1 MENMGPSMWPLQ
13 VSERSVVMNDHAPSI
28 LDRTLRKFRRAW
40 RLGGMGRGPL
50 KDGVAPDL
58 PDADAARLR
67 RQIDACLEARG
78 GQVSAR
84 ARAADLGE
92 TYLVLNSVGRRRF
105 LEILARD
112 YDVDTEA
119 VDAALA
125 RQEAGDEIERRRAEG
140 YLRDALVPPR
150 VRLLSQFNELSQG
163 VKFLVDLR
171 AELMMFA
178 AEDIRLQA
186 LDSDIHALL
195 ASWFDIGF
203 LDLKRITW
211 ETPATLL
218 EKLIEYEAVH
228 AIRSWDDL
236 KNRLGDDR
244 RCYAYFHPRM
254 PDEPLIFVQV
264 ALVKGMSGNV
274 QGLLDEDAPPGDPED
289 ADTAIFYSISNCH
302 LGLAGVNFGNFLI
315 KRVVDDLA
323 RDLPNLKSFATLSP
337 IPGFRDWLREH
348 ADGDQMKLFE
358 DSEFQDLE
366 SMTGT
371 ADPIAAID
379 SLLEQPDWMSR
390 TDITAVLEPILM
402 RLCARYLTQSRNGQR
417 ARNRVAHFHLSNGAR
432 IERINWLAD
441 TSPRG
446 LAQSAGLMVNY
457 LYKLADIER
466 NHEAYSGKG
475 KVTAGP
481 AVKKLL

>member
-1 MENMGPSMWPLQ
+1 
-13 VSERSVVMNDHAPSI
+13 MNDHAPGI
-28 LDRTLRKFRRAW
+28 LDRTLRRFRRAW

-58 PDADAARLR
+58 PDADADRVR
-67 RQIDACLEARG
+67 RRIDACLETRG

-84 ARAADLGE
+84 ARAAELGE
-92 TYLVLNSVGRRRF
+92 TYLVLDAEGRRRF
-105 LEILARD
+105 LEILARE
-112 YDVDTEA
+112 YDVDTAA
-119 VDAALA
+119 VDAAIVA
-125 RQEAGDEIERRRAEG
+125 RQEAEDEVERRRAES
-140 YLRDALVPPR
+140 YLREALVPPR
-150 VRLLSQFNELSQG
+150 VKLLAQFNELSQG
-163 VKFLVDLR
+163 VKFLVDVR

-186 LDSDIHALL
+186 LDADIHALL

-203 LDLKRITW
+203 LDLDRITW
-211 ETPATLL
+211 ETPASLL

-254 PDEPLIFVQV
+254 PEEP
-264 ALVKGMSGNV
+264 
-274 QGLLDEDAPPGDPED
+274 
-289 ADTAIFYSISNCH
+289 SISNCH

-323 RDLPNLKSFATLSP
+323 RELPNIKTFATLSP
-337 IPGFRDWLREH
+337 IPGFRQWVREH
-348 ADGDQMKLFE
+348 ANGDQMTLFD
-358 DSEFQDLE
+358 DSEFQSLE
-366 SMTGT
+366 TLTGV
-371 ADPIAAID
+371 ADPIAAIE

-390 TDITAVLEPILM
+390 SDLTSVLEPILM
-402 RLCARYLTQSRNGQR
+402 RLCARYLVQSRDGQR

-432 IERINWLAD
+432 IERIDWLAD

-446 LAQSAGLMVNY
+446 LKESAGLMVNY
-457 LYKLADIER
+457 RYKLADIEK
-466 NHEAYSGKG
+466 NHEAYTGKG
-475 KVTAGP
+475 EVTADSV
-481 AVKKLL
+481 VKKLL

>member
-1 MENMGPSMWPLQ
+1 
-13 VSERSVVMNDHAPSI
+13 MNDHAPGI
-28 LDRTLRKFRRAW
+28 LDRTLRRFRRAW
-40 RLGGMGRGPL
+40 RLGGTGSGLL

-58 PDADAARLR
+58 PDADADRLR

-84 ARAADLGE
+84 ARGADLGE
-92 TYLVLNSVGRRRF
+92 TYLVLNPEGRRRF

-112 YDVDTEA
+112 YDVSTDA
-119 VDAALA
+119 VDAAIVA
-125 RQEAGDEIERRRAEG
+125 RQEAEDEVERRRAES
-140 YLRDALVPPR
+140 YLREALVPPR
-150 VRLLSQFNELSQG
+150 VKLLSQFNELSQG

-178 AEDIRLQA
+178 AEDVRLQA
-186 LDSDIHALL
+186 LDADIHALL

-244 RCYAYFHPRM
+244 RCYAYFHPHM

-264 ALVKGMSGNV
+264 ALVEGMSDNV
-274 QGLLDEDAPPGDPED
+274 QGLLDENAPPGDPED

-315 KRVVDDLA
+315 KRVVDDLV
-323 RDLPNLKSFATLSP
+323 RDLPNLKNFATLSP
-337 IPGFRDWLREH
+337 IPGFRDWVREH
-348 ADGDQMKLFE
+348 SNGGQMTLFE
-358 DSEFQDLE
+358 DDEFQSLE
-366 SMTGT
+366 TITGV
-371 ADPIAAID
+371 ADPVAAIE
-379 SLLEQPDWMSR
+379 SLLEQPDWMNRMDLTS
-390 TDITAVLEPILM
+390 VLEPILM
-402 RLCARYLTQSRNGQR
+402 RLCAQYLVQSRDGQR

-432 IERINWLAD
+432 IERIDWLAD
-441 TSPRG
+441 TAPRG

-457 LYKLADIER
+457 LYKLEDIER
-466 NHEAYSGKG
+466 NHEAYTGKG
-475 KVTAGP
+475 EVIAGP

>member
-1 MENMGPSMWPLQ
+1 
-13 VSERSVVMNDHAPSI
+13 MNDHAPGI
-28 LDRTLRKFRRAW
+28 LDRTLRRFRRAW
-40 RLGGMGRGPL
+40 RLGGTGSGLL

-58 PDADAARLR
+58 PDADADRLR

-84 ARAADLGE
+84 ARGADLGE
-92 TYLVLNSVGRRRF
+92 TYLVLNPEGRRRF

-112 YDVDTEA
+112 YDVSSDA
-119 VDAALA
+119 VDAAIVA
-125 RQEAGDEIERRRAEG
+125 RQEAEDEVERRRAES
-140 YLRDALVPPR
+140 YLREALVPPR
-150 VRLLSQFNELSQG
+150 VKLLSQFNELSQG

-178 AEDIRLQA
+178 AEDVRLQA
-186 LDSDIHALL
+186 LDADIHALL

-244 RCYAYFHPRM
+244 RCYAYFHPHM

-264 ALVKGMSGNV
+264 ALVEGMSDNV
-274 QGLLDEDAPPGDPED
+274 QGLLDENAPPGDPED

-315 KRVVDDLA
+315 KRVVDDLV
-323 RDLPNLKSFATLSP
+323 RDLSNLKNFATLSP
-337 IPGFRDWLREH
+337 IPGFRDWVREH
-348 ADGDQMKLFE
+348 SNGGQMTLFE
-358 DSEFQDLE
+358 DDEFQSLE
-366 SMTGT
+366 TITGV
-371 ADPIAAID
+371 ADPVAAIE
-379 SLLEQPDWMSR
+379 SLLEQPDWMNR
-390 TDITAVLEPILM
+390 TDITSVLEPILM
-402 RLCARYLTQSRNGQR
+402 RLCAQYLVQSRDGQR

-432 IERINWLAD
+432 IERIDWLAD
-441 TSPRG
+441 TAPRG

-457 LYKLADIER
+457 LYKLEDIER
-466 NHEAYSGKG
+466 NHEAYTGKG
-475 KVTAGP
+475 EVIAGP

>member
-1 MENMGPSMWPLQ
+1 
-13 VSERSVVMNDHAPSI
+13 MNDHAPGI
-28 LDRTLRKFRRAW
+28 LDRTLRRFRRAW
-40 RLGGMGRGPL
+40 SLGGMGSGLL
-50 KDGVAPDL
+50 KDGVAPNL
-58 PDADAARLR
+58 PDSDADRLR
-67 RQIDACLEARG
+67 RQINDCLEARG

-92 TYLVLNSVGRRRF
+92 TYLVLNADGRRRF
-105 LEILARD
+105 LEILARE
-112 YDVDTEA
+112 YDVNAASVDEA
-119 VDAALA
+119 VAA
-125 RQEAGDEIERRRAEG
+125 RQQAKDEAGRRSAEI
-140 YLRDALVPPR
+140 YLRETLVPPR
-150 VRLLSQFNELSQG
+150 VKLLGQFNELSQG

-186 LDSDIHALL
+186 LDADIHALL

-211 ETPATLL
+211 ETSATLL

-254 PDEPLIFVQV
+254 PDEPLIFVEV
-264 ALVKGMSGNV
+264 ALVKGISDNI
-274 QGLLDEDAPPGDPED
+274 QGLLDEEAPPGDPED

-315 KRVVDDLA
+315 KRVVDDLV
-323 RDLPNLKSFATLSP
+323 RDLPNLKTFATLSP
-337 IPGFRDWLREH
+337 IPGFRDWVREH
-348 ADGDQMKLFE
+348 TDGHQMKLFE
-358 DSEFQDLE
+358 DSEFQSLE
-366 SMTGT
+366 AVTGE
-371 ADPIAAID
+371 ADPVAAIE
-379 SLLEQPDWMSR
+379 SLLEQPDWINRSDL
-390 TDITAVLEPILM
+390 TSILEPILM
-402 RLCARYLTQSRNGQR
+402 RLCARYLVQSRNGQR
-417 ARNRVAHFHLSNGAR
+417 ARNRVAHFHLANGAR
-432 IERINWLAD
+432 IERIDWLAD

-457 LYKLADIER
+457 RYKLEDIER
-466 NHEAYSGKG
+466 NHEAYTGKG
-475 KVTAGP
+475 EVIAGP
-481 AVKKLL
+481 TVKKLL

>member
-1 MENMGPSMWPLQ
+1 MKS
-13 VSERSVVMNDHAPSI
+13 SERPADMNDHSPGI
-28 LDRTLRKFRRAW
+28 LDRTLRRFRRAW

-58 PDADAARLR
+58 PDADAERLR
-67 RQIDACLEARG
+67 AQIDACLEARG

-92 TYLVLNSVGRRRF
+92 TYLVLNPAGRRRF

-112 YDVDTEA
+112 YDVDTET
-119 VDAALA
+119 VDAAILA
-125 RQEAGDEIERRRAEG
+125 RQQADDEAERRRTEG
-140 YLRDALVPPR
+140 FLREALVPPR
-150 VRLLSQFNELSQG
+150 VKLLSQFNELSQG

-178 AEDIRLQA
+178 AEDLGLQA
-186 LDSDIHALL
+186 LDADIHALL

-203 LDLKRITW
+203 LDLERMTW
-211 ETPATLL
+211 ETPASIL

-228 AIRSWDDL
+228 AIRSWEDL

-264 ALVKGMSGNV
+264 ALVKGMSDNV

-315 KRVVDDLA
+315 KRVVDDLV
-323 RDLPNLKSFATLSP
+323 RDMPNLKNFATLSP

-348 ADGDQMKLFE
+348 GNGDQMTLFN
-358 DSEFQDLE
+358 DNEFQSLQDI
-366 SMTGT
+366 TGL

-379 SLLEQPDWMSR
+379 SLLEQPDWLNR
-390 TDITAVLEPILM
+390 TDLTSLLEPMLM
-402 RLCARYLTQSRNGQR
+402 RLCARYLVQSRNGQR
-417 ARNRVAHFHLSNGAR
+417 TRNRVAHFHLSNGAR

-441 TSPRG
+441 TSARG

-457 LYKLADIER
+457 RYKLSDIER
-466 NHEAYSGKG
+466 NHEAYTGKG
-475 KVTAGP
+475 EVTAGP

>member
-1 MENMGPSMWPLQ
+1 
-13 VSERSVVMNDHAPSI
+13 VNDHAPGI
-28 LDRTLRKFRRAW
+28 LDRTLRRFRRAW
-40 RLGGMGRGPL
+40 RLGGTGSGLL

-58 PDADAARLR
+58 PDADADRLR
-67 RQIDACLEARG
+67 RQIDACLDARG

-84 ARAADLGE
+84 ARGADLGE
-92 TYLVLNSVGRRRF
+92 TYLVLNPEGRRRF

-112 YDVDTEA
+112 YDVSSDA
-119 VDAALA
+119 VDAAIVA
-125 RQEAGDEIERRRAEG
+125 RQEAEDEIERRRAES
-140 YLRDALVPPR
+140 YLREALVPPR
-150 VRLLSQFNELSQG
+150 VKLLSQFNELSQG

-178 AEDIRLQA
+178 TEDVRLQA
-186 LDSDIHALL
+186 LDADIHALL

-244 RCYAYFHPRM
+244 RCYAYFHPHM

-264 ALVKGMSGNV
+264 ALVKGMSDNV

-323 RDLPNLKSFATLSP
+323 RDLPNLKNFATLSP
-337 IPGFRDWLREH
+337 IPGFRDWVREH
-348 ADGDQMKLFE
+348 SNGGQMTLFE
-358 DSEFQDLE
+358 DDEFQSLE
-366 SMTGT
+366 TITGV
-371 ADPIAAID
+371 ADPVAAIE
-379 SLLEQPDWMSR
+379 SLLEQPDWMNRMDLTS
-390 TDITAVLEPILM
+390 VLEPILM
-402 RLCARYLTQSRNGQR
+402 RLCAQYLVQSRNGQR

-432 IERINWLAD
+432 IERIDWLAD
-441 TSPRG
+441 TAPRG

-457 LYKLADIER
+457 LYKLEDIER
-466 NHEAYSGKG
+466 NHEAYTGKG
-475 KVTAGP
+475 EVIVGP

>member
-1 MENMGPSMWPLQ
+1 
-13 VSERSVVMNDHAPSI
+13 MNDHAPGI
-28 LDRTLRKFRRAW
+28 LDRTLRRFRRTW
-40 RLGGMGRGPL
+40 RLGGMSRGPL
-50 KDGVAPDL
+50 QDGVAPDL
-58 PDADAARLR
+58 PDADADRLR
-67 RQIDACLEARG
+67 QQIDACLEARG
-78 GQVSAR
+78 GEVSAR
-84 ARAADLGE
+84 ARAAELGE
-92 TYLVLNSVGRRRF
+92 TYLVLDPTGRRRF

-112 YDVDTEA
+112 YDVDTAA
-119 VDAALA
+119 VDTAILT
-125 RQEAGDEIERRRAEG
+125 RQEAEDAVERRRAES
-140 YLRDALVPPR
+140 YLREALVPPR
-150 VRLLSQFNELSQG
+150 VKLLSQFNELSQG

-178 AEDIRLQA
+178 AEDVRLQA
-186 LDSDIHALL
+186 LDADIHALL

-203 LDLKRITW
+203 LDLKRMTW

-228 AIRSWDDL
+228 AILSWDDL

-264 ALVKGMSGNV
+264 ALVKGMSDNV
-274 QGLLDEDAPPGDPED
+274 QGLLDEGAPPGDPED

-315 KRVVDDLA
+315 KRVVDDLV
-323 RDLPNLKSFATLSP
+323 RDLPNIKAFATLSP
-337 IPGFRDWLREH
+337 ITGFRDWVREH
-348 ADGDQMKLFE
+348 SNGGQIALFE
-358 DSEFQDLE
+358 DGEFQSLE
-366 SMTGT
+366 AITGT
-371 ADPIAAID
+371 ADPIAAIE
-379 SLLEQPDWMSR
+379 SLLEQPDWMNR
-390 TDITAVLEPILM
+390 TELTSVLEPILM
-402 RLCARYLTQSRNGQR
+402 RACAHYLVRARNGRR

-457 LYKLADIER
+457 LYKLEDIER
-466 NHEAYSGKG
+466 NHETYTGKG
-475 KVTAGP
+475 EVTAGP

>member
-1 MENMGPSMWPLQ
+1 
-13 VSERSVVMNDHAPSI
+13 MNDHAPGI
-28 LDRTLRKFRRAW
+28 LDRTLRRFRRAW
-40 RLGGMGRGPL
+40 SLGGMGSRLL
-50 KDGVAPDL
+50 KDGVAPEL
-58 PDADAARLR
+58 PDGDADRLR
-67 RQIDACLEARG
+67 QQIDDCLEARG

-92 TYLVLNSVGRRRF
+92 TYLVLNAEGRRRF

-112 YDVDTEA
+112 YDVSSTA
-119 VDAALA
+119 VDEAIAA
-125 RQEAGDEIERRRAEG
+125 RQQVEDEVERRSAEI
-140 YLRDALVPPR
+140 YLRETLVPPR
-150 VRLLSQFNELSQG
+150 VKLLSQFNELSQG

-178 AEDIRLQA
+178 AEDARLQA
-186 LDSDIHALL
+186 LDADIHALL

-264 ALVKGMSGNV
+264 ALVKGMSDNV
-274 QGLLDEDAPPGDPED
+274 QGLLDEDAPPGDPDD

-302 LGLAGVNFGNFLI
+302 LGLAGINFGNFLI
-315 KRVVDDLA
+315 KRVVDDLV
-323 RDLPNLKSFATLSP
+323 RELPNLKTFATLSP

-348 ADGDQMKLFE
+348 ADGRQMKLFE
-358 DSEFQDLE
+358 DSEFQSLE
-366 SMTGT
+366 AITGT
-371 ADPIAAID
+371 ADPVAAIE
-379 SLLEQPDWMSR
+379 SLLEQPDWINRSDL
-390 TDITAVLEPILM
+390 TSVLEPILM
-402 RLCARYLTQSRNGQR
+402 RLCARYLVQSRNGQR
-417 ARNRVAHFHLSNGAR
+417 ARNRVAHFHLANGAR
-432 IERINWLAD
+432 IERIDWLAD

-457 LYKLADIER
+457 RYKLEDIER
-466 NHEAYSGKG
+466 NHETYTGKG
-475 KVTAGP
+475 EVIAGP
-481 AVKKLL
+481 TVKKLL

>member
-1 MENMGPSMWPLQ
+1 
-13 VSERSVVMNDHAPSI
+13 MNDHAPGI
-28 LDRTLRKFRRAW
+28 LDRTLRRFRRAW
-40 RLGGMGRGPL
+40 RLGALGDSLL
-50 KDGVAPDL
+50 KDGVAPEL
-58 PDADAARLR
+58 PDGDADRLR
-67 RQIDACLEARG
+67 RQINDCLEARG

-92 TYLVLNSVGRRRF
+92 TYLVLNAEGRRRF
-105 LEILARD
+105 LEILARE
-112 YDVDTEA
+112 YDVSSAGVEEA
-119 VDAALA
+119 ITA
-125 RQEAGDEIERRRAEG
+125 RQAAEDEVERRSAEM
-140 YLRDALVPPR
+140 YLRETLVPPR

-186 LDSDIHALL
+186 LDADIHALL

-264 ALVKGMSGNV
+264 ALVKGMSDNV

-315 KRVVDDLA
+315 KRVVDDLV
-323 RDLPNLKSFATLSP
+323 RDLPNLKTFATLSP

-348 ADGDQMKLFE
+348 ADGQQMKLFE
-358 DSEFQDLE
+358 DSEFQSLE
-366 SMTGT
+366 AATGT
-371 ADPIAAID
+371 ADPVAAIE
-379 SLLEQPDWMSR
+379 SLLEQPDWINRSDLTSM
-390 TDITAVLEPILM
+390 LEPILM
-402 RLCARYLTQSRNGQR
+402 RLCARYLVQSRNGPR

-432 IERINWLAD
+432 IERIDWLAD

-457 LYKLADIER
+457 RYKLEDIER
-466 NHEAYSGKG
+466 NHEAYTGKG
-475 KVTAGP
+475 EVIADP

>member
-1 MENMGPSMWPLQ
+1 
-13 VSERSVVMNDHAPSI
+13 MNDHTPGI
-28 LDRTLRKFRRAW
+28 LDRTLRRFRSAW
-40 RLGGMGRGPL
+40 RLGGKGRGPL
-50 KDGVAPDL
+50 KEGVSPEL
-58 PDADAARLR
+58 PDADAARVR

-78 GQVSAR
+78 GQVSSR
-84 ARAADLGE
+84 SRAAELGE
-92 TYLVLNSVGRRRF
+92 TYLVLDEIGRRRF
-105 LEILARD
+105 LEILALE
-112 YDVDTEA
+112 YDVEAEA
-119 VDAALA
+119 VDSAIEA
-125 RQEAGDEIERRRAEG
+125 RQQAADGSERRTAES
-140 YLRDALVPPR
+140 YLREALVPPR
-150 VRLLSQFNELSQG
+150 VKLLGQFNDLSQG

-178 AEDIRLQA
+178 AEDPRLRA
-186 LDSDIHALL
+186 LDADIHALL
-195 ASWFDIGF
+195 ASWFDVGF
-203 LDLKRITW
+203 LDLERMTW
-211 ETPATLL
+211 GTPAKIL

-264 ALVKGMSGNV
+264 ALVKGMSDNV

-323 RDLPNLKSFATLSP
+323 SQLPNLKSFATLSP

-348 ADGDQMKLFE
+348 ANGDQLRLFD
-358 DSEFQDLE
+358 DSEFQSLE
-366 SMTGT
+366 SLTGEK
-371 ADPIAAID
+371 DPVAGIE
-379 SLLEQPDWMSR
+379 SLLGEPDWMKR
-390 TDITAVLEPILM
+390 TDLTSVLEPILM
-402 RLCARYLTQSRNGQR
+402 RLCAAYLVNSRSGQR

-457 LYKLADIER
+457 RYKLSDIEK
-466 NHEAYSGKG
+466 NHEAYSVKG
-475 KVTAGP
+475 TVIASP

>member
-1 MENMGPSMWPLQ
+1 
-13 VSERSVVMNDHAPSI
+13 MNDHTPGI
-28 LDRTLRKFRRAW
+28 LDRTLRRFRRAW
-40 RLGGMGRGPL
+40 RLGGIAKGPL

-58 PDADAARLR
+58 PDADAERLR
-67 RQIDACLEARG
+67 RQIDACLETRG

-84 ARAADLGE
+84 ARAAELGE
-92 TYLVLNSVGRRRF
+92 TYLVLNEQGRRRF

-112 YDVDTEA
+112 YDVNTVEVDTA
-119 VDAALA
+119 IAA
-125 RQEAGDEIERRRAEG
+125 RQEAREEAERRRAEN
-140 YLRDALVPPR
+140 YLREALVPPR
-150 VRLLSQFNELSQG
+150 VKLLSQFNELSQG

-186 LDSDIHALL
+186 LDGDIHALL

-203 LDLKRITW
+203 LDLKRMTW
-211 ETPATLL
+211 GTPATLL

-236 KNRLGDDR
+236 KNRLGEDR

-264 ALVKGMSGNV
+264 ALVQGMSGNV
-274 QGLLDEDAPPGDPED
+274 QGLLDEGAPAGDPDE

-315 KRVVDDLA
+315 KRVVDDLV
-323 RDLPNLKSFATLSP
+323 RDLPNLKTFATLSP
-337 IPGFRDWLREH
+337 IPGFRDWIREH
-348 ADGDQMKLFE
+348 ANGDQLTLFD
-358 DSEFQDLE
+358 DSEFQLLE
-366 SMTGT
+366 SATGV
-371 ADPIAAID
+371 ADPITAIE
-379 SLLEQPDWMSR
+379 SLLSQSDW
-390 TDITAVLEPILM
+390 TKKAELTAILEPILM
-402 RLCARYLTQSRNGQR
+402 RLCARYLVQSRNGQR

-441 TSPRG
+441 TSARG
-446 LAQSAGLMVNY
+446 LEQSAGLMVNY
-457 LYKLADIER
+457 RYKLADIEK
-466 NHEAYSGKG
+466 NHEAYTGKG
-475 KVTAGP
+475 EVTASP

>member
-1 MENMGPSMWPLQ
+1 
-13 VSERSVVMNDHAPSI
+13 MNDHTPGI
-28 LDRTLRKFRRAW
+28 LDRTLRRFRRAW
-40 RLGGMGRGPL
+40 RLGRGPL
-50 KDGVAPDL
+50 QDAVAPDL

-67 RQIDACLEARG
+67 KQIDACLETRG

-84 ARAADLGE
+84 ARAAELGE
-92 TYLVLNSVGRRRF
+92 TYLVLDQTGRRRF
-105 LEILARD
+105 LEILARE
-112 YDVDTEA
+112 YDVDQAEIDTA
-119 VDAALA
+119 IQA
-125 RQEAGDEIERRRAEG
+125 RQEAVDEVDKRRAES
-140 YLRDALVPPR
+140 YLREVLVPPR
-150 VRLLSQFNELSQG
+150 VKLLAQFNELSEG
-163 VKFLVDLR
+163 VKFLVDMR

-186 LDSDIHALL
+186 LDADIHALL

-228 AIRSWDDL
+228 AIKSWDDL

-264 ALVKGMSGNV
+264 ALVKGMSDNV
-274 QGLLDEDAPPGDPED
+274 QGLLDEEAPPGDPED

-315 KRVVDDLA
+315 KRVVDDLV
-323 RDLPNLKSFATLSP
+323 RELPNLKTFATLSP
-337 IPGFRDWLREH
+337 IPGFREWIREH
-348 ADGDQMKLFE
+348 GNGGQMTLFDDG
-358 DSEFQDLE
+358 EFQSLE
-366 SMTGT
+366 TLTGA
-371 ADPIAAID
+371 ADPVAALD
-379 SLLEQPDWMSR
+379 SLLDQSDWMEKE
-390 TDITAVLEPILM
+390 DISAALEPILM
-402 RLCARYLTQSRNGQR
+402 RLCAQYLVQSRNGQR

-446 LAQSAGLMVNY
+446 LTQSAALMVNY
-457 LYKLADIER
+457 LYKLEDIER
-466 NHEAYSGKG
+466 NHESYTGKG
-475 KVTAGP
+475 EVIAGP

>member
-1 MENMGPSMWPLQ
+1 
-13 VSERSVVMNDHAPSI
+13 MNDHTPGI
-28 LDRTLRKFRRAW
+28 LDRTLRQFRRAW

-58 PDADAARLR
+58 PDGDAHRLR

-92 TYLVLNSVGRRRF
+92 TYLVLNAAGRRRF

-112 YDVDTEA
+112 YDVETDA
-119 VDAALA
+119 VDAAIAA
-125 RQEAGDEIERRRAEG
+125 RQEAGDEGERRRAES
-140 YLRDALVPPR
+140 YLREALVPPR
-150 VRLLSQFNELSQG
+150 VKLLSQFNELSQG

-178 AEDIRLQA
+178 AEDVRLQA
-186 LDSDIHALL
+186 LDGDIHALL

-203 LDLKRITW
+203 LDLKQITW
-211 ETPATLL
+211 ETPAALL

-264 ALVKGMSGNV
+264 ALVKGMSDNV
-274 QGLLDEDAPPGDPED
+274 QGLLDEAAPPGDPED
-289 ADTAIFYSISNCH
+289 ADTAIFYSISNCQ

-315 KRVVDDLA
+315 KRVVDDLV

-348 ADGDQMKLFE
+348 ANGDQLTLFE
-358 DSEFQDLE
+358 DSEFQSLE
-366 SMTGT
+366 AITGT

-379 SLLEQPDWMSR
+379 SLLEQPDWMNRSDH
-390 TDITAVLEPILM
+390 TSVLETILM
-402 RLCARYLTQSRNGQR
+402 RLCARYLVQSRNGQR

-441 TSPRG
+441 TSTRG
-446 LAQSAGLMVNY
+446 LAQSAGMMVNY

-466 NHEAYSGKG
+466 NHEAYTGKG
-475 KVTAGP
+475 EVTAGP